1 MPKVTANGI
10 QIEYDTFGD
19 PSDPPLLLISGNRAQ
34 LVGWPE
40 PLRDQLAEQGFR
52 VIRFDNRDVG
62 ISSKMDDIEVPTVFE
77 IIASREKGE
86 EVRIPYTLD
95 DMADDTIGLLDALD
109 IEKAHI
115 FGVSMGGMIAQL
127 MAIRYPSRVLTLISM
142 MCGTAGTP
150 IENVKP
156 ELVSFGLTP
165 MPADRAGYVE
175 YNIKLHQLLAG
186 SRFPLDK
193 RLARQIAQ
201 LSYDRCYCPQ
211 GVDRQ
216 MAAIM
221 SAWDRTHALNSVKS
235 PTLVILGSEDPA
247 IAVDDSRAV
256 AEAVPGAELL
266 IIEGLGHGLLFP
278 DIWSLWVESVTKHIR
293 KADG

>member
-19 PSDPPLLLISGNRAQ
+19 PKSPPLLLISGNRSQ

-40 PLRDQLAEQGFR
+40 PLRDQLAEQGLW

-62 ISSKMDDIEVPTVFE
+62 LSSKMDDVEVPSVFE
-77 IIASREKGE
+77 IVAAREKGE

-95 DMADDTIGLLDALD
+95 DMADDTIGLLNALD

-115 FGVSMGGMIAQL
+115 FGISMGGMIAQI
-127 MAIRYPSRVLTLISM
+127 MAIRYPSRVSTLISM
-142 MCGTAGTP
+142 MCGTAGTR

-156 ELVSFGLTP
+156 ELISFGLTP
-165 MPADRAGYVE
+165 IPADRAGYIE
-175 YNIKLHQLLAG
+175 YNTKFYQVLAG
-186 SRFPLDK
+186 SRFPLDE
-193 RLARQIAQ
+193 LLTRQIAQ

-211 GVDRQ
+211 GFDRQ

-221 SAWDRTHALNSVKS
+221 TAWDRTHALKSVKT
-235 PTLVILGSEDPA
+235 PTLVILGTKDPTVSLEDG
-247 IAVDDSRAV
+247 RAV
-256 AEAVPGAELL
+256 AEAIPGAELL
-266 IIEGLGHGLLFP
+266 IIEGLGHGLIFP
-278 DIWSLWVESVTKHIR
+278 DVWPLWVDAITAHRHKVE
-293 KADG
+293 G

>member
-19 PSDPPLLLISGNRAQ
+19 PKSPPLLLISGNRSQ

-40 PLRDQLAEQGFR
+40 PLQDQLAEQGLW

-62 ISSKMDDIEVPTVFE
+62 LSSKMDDVEVPSVFG
-77 IIASREKGE
+77 IVAAREKGE

-95 DMADDTIGLLDALD
+95 DMADDTIGLLNALD

-115 FGVSMGGMIAQL
+115 FGISMGGMIAQI
-127 MAIRYPSRVLTLISM
+127 MAIRYPSRVSTLISM
-142 MCGTAGTP
+142 MCGTAGTR

-156 ELVSFGLTP
+156 ELISFGLTP
-165 MPADRAGYVE
+165 IPADRAGYIE
-175 YNIKLHQLLAG
+175 YNTKFYQVLAG
-186 SRFPLDK
+186 SRFPLDE
-193 RLARQIAQ
+193 LLTRQIAQ

-211 GVDRQ
+211 GFDRQ

-221 SAWDRTHALNSVKS
+221 TAWDRTHALKSVKT
-235 PTLVILGSEDPA
+235 PTLVILGTKDPTVSLEDG
-247 IAVDDSRAV
+247 RAV
-256 AEAVPGAELL
+256 AEAIPGAELL
-266 IIEGLGHGLLFP
+266 IIEGLGHGLIFP
-278 DIWSLWVESVTKHIR
+278 DVWPLWVDAITAHRHKVE
-293 KADG
+293 G

>member
-19 PSDPPLLLISGNRAQ
+19 PKSPPLLLISGNRSQ

-40 PLRDQLAEQGFR
+40 PLQDQLAEQGLW

-62 ISSKMDDIEVPTVFE
+62 LSSKMDDVEVPSVFE
-77 IIASREKGE
+77 IVAAREKGE

-95 DMADDTIGLLDALD
+95 DMADDTIGLLNALD

-115 FGVSMGGMIAQL
+115 FGISMGGMIAQI
-127 MAIRYPSRVLTLISM
+127 MAIHYPSRVSTLISM
-142 MCGTAGTP
+142 MCGTAGTR

-156 ELVSFGLTP
+156 ELISFGLTP
-165 MPADRAGYVE
+165 IPADRAGYIE
-175 YNIKLHQLLAG
+175 YNTKFYQVLAG
-186 SRFPLDK
+186 SRFPLDE
-193 RLARQIAQ
+193 LLTRQIAQ

-211 GVDRQ
+211 GFDRQ

-221 SAWDRTHALNSVKS
+221 TAWDRTHALKSVKT
-235 PTLVILGSEDPA
+235 PTLVILGTKDPTVSLEDG
-247 IAVDDSRAV
+247 RAV
-256 AEAVPGAELL
+256 AEAIPGAELL
-266 IIEGLGHGLLFP
+266 IIEGLGHGLIFP
-278 DIWSLWVESVTKHIR
+278 DVWPLWVDAITAHRHKVE
-293 KADG
+293 G